1 MILTP
6 FLNHILKFHFWI
18 PSYSPVPLT
27 LTFKAIWLLASDF
40 PEITFNVA
48 LGQQMGDTRFS
59 VLLFMYSHAPG

>member
-1 MILTP
+1 MANRKNQISSLNDVNP

-48 LGQQMGDTRFS
+48 LGQ
-59 VLLFMYSHAPG
+59 